1 MDKKWLDLGQQ
12 LLNEMPVYPGD
23 PVVERHSFLNHDK
36 DGCHVER
43 ISFGSHAGTHIDV
56 PYHIF
61 PKGRKLDDFPLD
73 YFIRPGIVIDI
84 SATCQAGGPI
94 LPESLAACRD
104 IAPETMLCLR
114 TGWDRFYGQDRYWQ
128 HPYLTA
134 EAAMLLVGCQIRL
147 IGIDAPGFDKPG
159 NIAVHKIFLSRDIL
173 LVENLAHLE
182 QLTVG
187 QEYLFS
193 LLPLALSGGDGSPIR
208 AVAVKL

>member
-12 LLNEMPVYPGD
+12 ILNEMPVYPGD
-23 PVVERHSFLNHDK
+23 PVVERHPFLNHDK

-43 ISFGSHAGTHIDV
+43 ISLGSHAGTHIDV

-61 PKGRKLDDFPLD
+61 PNGRRLDDFPLD
-73 YFIRPGIVIDI
+73 YFIRPGIVVDI
-84 SATCQAGGPI
+84 SAACQAGGPI
-94 LPESLAACRD
+94 LLESLAGCQD
-104 IAPETMLCLR
+104 IAPGRVLCLR
-114 TGWDRFYGQDRYWQ
+114 TGWDRFYGQPRYWQ
-128 HPYLTA
+128 HPYLSV
-134 EAAMLLVGCQIRL
+134 EAAIMLAGRQIRL

-182 QLTVG
+182 QLMVG

-193 LLPLALSGGDGSPIR
+193 LLPLALPGGDGSPIR
-208 AVAVKL
+208 AAAVKL